1 MSVEE
6 NFVDGGHAPGP
17 DGLMDGAEEDNVVH
31 SRYGEDGPPQE
42 HTTEDQLAAEVLGS
56 LAPNLP
62 QPVQNRPL
70 SEFDDKFLFA
80 RGFPTLFPYG
90 YGDVTGSLAGVEGGF
105 ARRYPVTVSQAVEH
119 YWSM

>member
-56 LAPNLP
+56 LAHNQCRIVLLWN
-62 QPVQNRPL
+62 QAFMSL
-70 SEFDDKFLFA
+70 L
-80 RGFPTLFPYG
+80 RGCFRI
-90 YGDVTGSLAGVEGGF
+90 
-105 ARRYPVTVSQAVEH
+105 RRIFHQF
-119 YWSM
+119 